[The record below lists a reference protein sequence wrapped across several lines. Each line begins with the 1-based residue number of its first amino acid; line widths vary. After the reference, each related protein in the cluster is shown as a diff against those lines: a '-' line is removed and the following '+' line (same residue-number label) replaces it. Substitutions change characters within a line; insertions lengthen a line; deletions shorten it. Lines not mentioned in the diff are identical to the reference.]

1 MRSLAF
7 SINLSLIL
15 ATASLLSG
23 TCTAADTADIT
34 DSTLV
39 AIPPVA
45 QVTDLTNTLTAEV
58 QSKLNTELVTLAKE
72 KGAQV
77 VVLIVPSTLPEDIAA
92 YSMRVFDAWK
102 LGRKG
107 IDDGV
112 IILVAK
118 KDHQMRIAVGRGLE
132 GAIPDVYAK
141 RIVADIMAP
150 AFKSDDFAGGIDQ
163 AVDAVSKLVRGEAL
177 PAPKA
182 REPVSAAPFFE
193 LAGAA
198 IGALVLYGLLYWL
211 STELVA
217 VGLTSTVAGALTGGF
232 ASSILI
238 GVGTGLGLALLL
250 WLIGRLIASDG
261 GGGALIADLLS
272 GDSGSGGGSSSG
284 RSSSDD
290 SGSFSGGG
298 GDSAGGGASGS
309 W

>member
-7 SINLSLIL
+7 SINLLLIL
-15 ATASLLSG
+15 ATVSFLPG
-23 TCTAADTADIT
+23 TCVAADTADT
-34 DSTLV
+34 ADSALA

-45 QVTDLTNTLTAEV
+45 QVTDLTNSLTAEA
-58 QSKLNTELVTLAKE
+58 QSKLNRDLVALAKE

-77 VVLIVPSTLPEDIAA
+77 AVLIVPSTEPEDIAA

-132 GAIPDVYAK
+132 GAIPDVTAK
-141 RIVADIMAP
+141 RIVSDIMAP
-150 AFKSDDFAGGIDQ
+150 AFKANDFARGIDQ

-177 PAPKA
+177 PPPKA
-182 REPVSAAPFFE
+182 RESVSAAPLFE
-193 LAGAA
+193 LAGAVL
-198 IGALVLYGLLYWL
+198 GALVLYGLLYWL
-211 STELVA
+211 STEVVA
-217 VGLTSTVAGALTGGF
+217 VGLTSTVAGALSGGF

-238 GVGTGLGLALLL
+238 GVGTGLGAALLL
-250 WLIGRLIASDG
+250 WLIGRIIASGG

-272 GDSGSGGGSSSG
+272 GDSGGGGSSSSS
-284 RSSSDD
+284 SSSDAD
-290 SGSFSGGG
+290 SFSGGG